1 MELWQALL
9 LGIVQGV
16 TEFLPVSSS
25 AHLRVARELMG
36 IAPSQ
41 AMLLFDLAC
50 HLGTLL
56 VLLWQLRREILGR
69 SAAISGW
76 NYSKLVRGGFVALL
90 PLPFAYLLCK
100 QAHLS
105 GWGMQATSFFW
116 LVTAGILLL
125 TEWKAREQA
134 AAPRT
139 RQALVIGCAQALA
152 LLPGLSRM
160 AATLGSARLLG
171 WQKRDAL
178 LFSLLLAIPT
188 VGGGALLEL
197 LQLYKM
203 GGLACVALPWISMGI
218 GFFAASCSGAL
229 VLRAAMRYLERG
241 NLMIAAAYCT
251 AAAGLSWWLI

>member
-9 LGIVQGV
+9 LGTLQGV

-36 IAPSQ
+36 VAPSQ

-56 VLLWQLRREILGR
+56 VLLWQLRKEILGR
-69 SAAISGW
+69 SRAIEGW
-76 NYSKLVRGGFVALL
+76 NYRQLVVGGLVALL
-90 PLPFAYLLCK
+90 PLPCVYLLFK

-105 GWGMQATSFFW
+105 NWGMQATSLFW
-116 LVTAGILLL
+116 LVTACILLL
-125 TEWKAREQA
+125 TQWKAREQKSS
-134 AAPRT
+134 PR
-139 RQALVIGCAQALA
+139 RREALVVGCAQALA

-160 AATLGSARLLG
+160 AVTLSSARLLG

-188 VGGGALLEL
+188 IGGGLLLEL
-197 LQLYKM
+197 LQVYRLD
-203 GGLACVALPWISMGI
+203 GLAGESLPWIAMGI

-241 NLMIAAAYCT
+241 NLMIAAAYC
-251 AAAGLSWWLI
+251 AAAACLSWWLV